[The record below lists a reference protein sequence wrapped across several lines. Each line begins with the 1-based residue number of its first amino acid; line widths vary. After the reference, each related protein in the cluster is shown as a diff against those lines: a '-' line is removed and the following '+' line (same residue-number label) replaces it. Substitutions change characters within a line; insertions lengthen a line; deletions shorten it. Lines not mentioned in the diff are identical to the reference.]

1 MPVRVARHRAPAAG
15 YRSGMTLD
23 LIVADDQPIFALG
36 VERLV
41 ASHGIGCV
49 THRVSDCATLIA
61 ILHAD
66 ACDVLV
72 TNFMF
77 EGDRQGGGLRT
88 LGYVRRN
95 FPALPIVVFTVAENH
110 AIYREIWRLGV
121 AALVSKADSPGEL
134 LLAIRSAASGQRY
147 RSAMIR
153 RCVESAPCLRGAS
166 HLSPREAEILLLFV
180 TGLSAAEV
188 AERLKRSVKTVSR
201 HKRSGMEKLGVST
214 DYELFD
220 YMRELGGGRVD

>member
-1 MPVRVARHRAPAAG
+1 
-15 YRSGMTLD
+15 MTPD

-36 VERLV
+36 VERVV

-49 THRVSDCATLIA
+49 THRVSDSATLIA

-95 FPALPIVVFTVAENH
+95 FPALPIVVFTAAENY

-121 AALVSKADSPGEL
+121 AALVSKADSPDEL
-134 LLAIRSAASGQRY
+134 LSAIRSATSGQRY
-147 RSAMIR
+147 RSSMIR
-153 RCVESAPCLRGAS
+153 RCLESAPCLRGAS
-166 HLSPREAEILLLFV
+166 HLSPREVEILLLFV

-214 DYELFD
+214 DYELFN
-220 YMRELGGGRVD
+220 YMKEFGGGRVD